1 MVAALC
7 VVRSKSLVYDH
18 GGEIL
23 LEELFGTLELL
34 AGVLLHLFELVLPAH
49 GLPFVYAEAVIGE
62 YLDALYLLVLSEG
75 FAQGADILLHVAVA
89 GYEHVAQPEGVV
101 VLFEPGCGA
110 QGLLIATAGELA
122 MALGVELLDV
132 EQNEVDLGEEF
143 LHVLV
148 PYTTIGVDA
157 GVYAVALEVLYYRD
171 EGLGL
176 HGGLATREGDA
187 ATLTEEGLLVY
198 RHVDDVLGAC
208 SLAAIEVDGVGV
220 GTVEATEGT
229 ALQENDE
236 PETRPVE
243 CPHTF
248 VGVYVYHIITFS
260 RGTNG

>member
-7 VVRSKSLVYDH
+7 VVRSKSLVYNH
-18 GGEIL
+18 GGEVF

-34 AGVLLHLFELVLPAH
+34 AGVLLHGFELILPAH
-49 GLPFVYAEAVIGE
+49 GLPLVYTEAVVGE
-62 YLDALYLLVLSEG
+62 YLYALYLLVLAEG
-75 FAQGADILLHVAVA
+75 FAQGADVLLHVAIA
-89 GYEHVAQPEGVV
+89 GHEYITQPEGVV

-110 QGLLIATAGELA
+110 QGLLVATARELA

-132 EQNEVDLGEEF
+132 EQHEVDLGEE
-143 LHVLV
+143 LLDVLV
-148 PYTTIGVDA
+148 PHTAIGVDA
-157 GVYAVALEVLYYRD
+157 GVDAVALEILYYRD

-176 HGGLATREGDA
+176 HGRFATREGDA

-198 RHVDDVLGAC
+198 CHVNNVFGAC
-208 SLAAIEVDGVGV
+208 GFTALKFDGVGV
-220 GTVEATEGT
+220 GTIEATEGT

-248 VGVYVYHIITFS
+248 VGVYVYHFD
-260 RGTNG
+260 N

>member
-7 VVRSKSLVYDH
+7 VVRSKSLVYNH
-18 GGEIL
+18 GGEVF

-34 AGVLLHLFELVLPAH
+34 AGVLLHGFELILPAH
-49 GLPFVYAEAVIGE
+49 GLPLVYTEAVVGE
-62 YLDALYLLVLSEG
+62 YLDTLYLLVLTEG
-75 FAQGADILLHVAVA
+75 FAQGADVLLHVAVA
-89 GYEHVAQPEGVV
+89 GHEHVAQPEGVI
-101 VLFEPGCGA
+101 VLFEPGGGA
-110 QGLLIATAGELA
+110 QGLLIAATCELA

-132 EQNEVDLGEEF
+132 EQHEVNLGEEF

-157 GVYAVALEVLYYRD
+157 GVDAVALEILYYRD

-176 HGGLATREGDA
+176 YGGLATREGDA
-187 ATLTEEGLLVY
+187 ATLAEEGLLVY

-208 SLAAIEVDGVGV
+208 SLTAIEVDGVGV
-220 GTVEATEGT
+220 GTIKATEGT

-248 VGVYVYHIITFS
+248 VGVYVYHFD
-260 RGTNG
+260 N